1 MFNWE
6 ERYSEV
12 KCNGDRE
19 MTIGHCIWQH
29 GDHCELTKSTSN
41 AEARRGVS
49 QREKRAKKVGTVCVN
64 NTSEKFNYEVKQN
77 IVFLPSIWSF
87 YHVRMIN

>member
-1 MFNWE
+1 MFNRE

-41 AEARRGVS
+41 AEARRGVTEGD
-49 QREKRAKKVGTVCVN
+49 RERPEELLGVSACGKKQDWRFHFPLSGLQK
-64 NTSEKFNYEVKQN
+64 SSLSKF
-77 IVFLPSIWSF
+77 
-87 YHVRMIN
+87 